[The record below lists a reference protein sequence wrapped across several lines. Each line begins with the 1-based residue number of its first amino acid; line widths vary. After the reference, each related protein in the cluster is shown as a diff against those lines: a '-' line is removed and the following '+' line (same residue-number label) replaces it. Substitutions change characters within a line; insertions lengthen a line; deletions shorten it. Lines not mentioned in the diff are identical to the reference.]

1 MQTHIDI
8 SVREQHRLAA
18 LARYQIVDTLP
29 ELTYDDIAL
38 LAAEI
43 CEVPISLI
51 SLVEKDRQWFK
62 SVVGLEVNETSRAV
76 SFCAHALNGEGVLQ
90 VQDSLQDERFARNEL
105 VLGDPGIR
113 FYAGAPLRTP
123 DGYTLGTLCVI
134 DRVPRTLSPRKLRAL
149 EALARQVM
157 IQLELRLKAI
167 EVDKASTALRQTEK
181 LAAVGRLASAIS
193 HEINNP
199 LQSVTNLLY
208 MAENSSTGEQTR
220 SYVAQAQEELSRV
233 TQVVTQTLRFHKQ
246 SEFPV
251 PIALNEIVDNV
262 VLLFRARFLRKRIT
276 MHRRNRSTTQL
287 VCYAADLRQVIAN
300 LVSNAMDA
308 AEGDA
313 SIFVRVQDVGLCVVL
328 TIADTGSGMSE
339 ETQRRLFEA
348 FYTTKGVVGT
358 GLGLWVSKGILD
370 KHQARTSV
378 RSSQRPGKSGTVF
391 RISFPRVAAPAD

>member
-1 MQTHIDI
+1 MQNHIE
-8 SVREQHRLAA
+8 SSGREQQRLAA

-51 SLVEKDRQWFK
+51 SLVEQDRQWFK
-62 SVVGLEVNETSRAV
+62 SVVGLEVTETSRAV

-105 VLGDPGIR
+105 VLGEPGIR

-134 DRVPRTLSPRKLRAL
+134 DRVPRTLAPQKLRAL

-157 IQLELRLKAI
+157 IQLELRHKAI
-167 EVDKASTALRQTEK
+167 EIEKASTALRQTEK

-220 SYVAQAQEELSRV
+220 SYVAQAQEELARV
-233 TQVVTQTLRFHKQ
+233 THVVTQTLRFHKQ

-262 VLLFRARFLRKRIT
+262 VLLFRARFLRRRIT
-276 MHRRNRSTTQL
+276 LHQRNRSTTQL

-308 AEGDA
+308 AESDE
-313 SIFVRVQDVGLCVVL
+313 SIFVRVQDVGHCVVL

-370 KHQARTSV
+370 KHQAHISV
-378 RSSQRPGKSGTVF
+378 RSSQRAGKSGTVF
-391 RISFPRVAAPAD
+391 RISFPRVAALAD